1 MKIKDL
7 LGLVDHIDHSVPQ
20 TGTVAAAIEQLQTS
34 QTRVLIA
41 TAGETPVGVFGERE
55 VLHCLLAHRG
65 RPLSDILVQEVMTR
79 QPVVAEAEAELAGVV
94 DAVLQADA
102 THLAVMDAGRLAGVL
117 PLGAL
122 VRQRIDSL
130 TAELHYL
137 QDYISDLHEADQD

>member
-7 LGLVDHIDHSVPQ
+7 LGHAGRTDQTVPQ
-20 TGTVAAAIEQLQTS
+20 TETVAAAIDQLQTS

-41 TAGETPVGVFGERE
+41 TAGETPAGVFGARE
-55 VLHCLLAHRG
+55 VLGCLLAHRG
-65 RPLSDILVQEVMTR
+65 RSLSDILVQEVMTR
-79 QPVVAEAEAELAGVV
+79 QPVVAEAEAELPSVV

-117 PLGAL
+117 PLAAL
-122 VRQRIDSL
+122 VRHQIDSL
-130 TAELHYL
+130 RAELHYL